1 MQKESV
7 SLELFQCSSH
17 YLTKSTF
24 LYLYNKNNYFLPIYE
39 KGIKQIHF
47 IKYLLNWTQVTL
59 APRFAF
65 LPGVMGLERLFTSQ
79 ISRSQSTD
87 PVATKLLLKRNQ
99 YIYILLNHIV
109 KVKLWAQFSME
120 INITTFVY
128 HYLITDKTNRMVHIH
143 ILTSFTEY

>member
-99 YIYILLNHIV
+99 YIYIYYLTILL
-109 KVKLWAQFSME
+109 
-120 INITTFVY
+120 
-128 HYLITDKTNRMVHIH
+128 R
-143 ILTSFTEY
+143 